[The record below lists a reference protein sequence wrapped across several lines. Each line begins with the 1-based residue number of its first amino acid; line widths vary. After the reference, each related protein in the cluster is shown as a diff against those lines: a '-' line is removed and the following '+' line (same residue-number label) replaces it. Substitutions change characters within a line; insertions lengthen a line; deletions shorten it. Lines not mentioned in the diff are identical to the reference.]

1 MKRCSKC
8 GKTYEDW
15 SIFCRDCGQLLSPEG
30 AAAPPPEE
38 AAPVLRAAPEE
49 EALLSA
55 AAPAQTEPETP
66 AAPQPAEPNVTQQ
79 PEAPQ
84 TSATPSWMQQPAGAP
99 QPATPQTPAAAVPGW
114 MQQSAAVPP
123 QQQPYQ
129 GAAPSPYS
137 GPYDPIPDMF
147 KEAPPEPKVKKPK
160 PLRDGSL
167 PRLGF
172 GRGLAY
178 VLVGVLLFLLLAA
191 PLGVYIVR
199 ESATE
204 EGLNT
209 LLADVRLS
217 EIPAGDVIRGADPQQ
232 TVAGWLGDKLFD
244 LSKKLDFTT
253 EAVADFLDRSTLKS
267 AAAGAVAAV
276 LGDWFAGSGEHSLG
290 KQEYRAMIVENQGLF
305 EDVFHKELTTELTPM
320 LADLLVSSGLPT
332 LPKQAELRQANPTLG
347 FALQYG
353 FSWIT
358 LVILLL
364 LAVLAFLLLCK
375 LARGLLRP
383 LRSLGIVLCI
393 LGGLTALA
401 AGFTRLLPEA
411 WTGLLQA
418 GYVPGKVSAAL
429 LSRCLPIFLGLLA
442 LGVLILVLV
451 KLIRSGQ
458 ARRAAKRLANAG

>member
-204 EGLNT
+204 EGLNI

-429 LSRCLPIFLGLLA
+429 LSRYLPIFLGLLA